1 MRPSRYLLRILLG
14 WLAFGFL
21 IFLVRVSSADS
32 LNSSGLMEN
41 GASLTAVLE
50 QLWVFASFSLALIAF
65 FDLFRHRR
73 FSKLAIKRELPHS
86 LALGV
91 PAQVNLFLENAASFP
106 VSLELMDMLPQ
117 SVESAELPLAV
128 ELSADSKK
136 RISYPVLPIKRGGA
150 EFGFTRARILTR
162 WKLWQRVESRGE
174 NETVKVYP
182 NFAPIAS
189 SAAIGLEHQ
198 IAQLGIHLQQRR
210 GEGSDFHQLRE
221 FREGDALRQIDW
233 KATARHRKP
242 ISREYQDERDQD
254 IIFLLDCGR
263 RLRNKDDHLS
273 HFDHALNAL
282 LLTAYIALRQ
292 GDAVGLMSF
301 AGEQRW
307 MTPLKGPARINMI
320 LNQLYDL
327 DSTTST
333 SDYLKAAEE
342 YMHKWDKRSL
352 VVIISNIRDEDLD
365 DLSKACTLLSK
376 KHIVM
381 VASLRD
387 VFIDKQ
393 LEKPVRNF
401 NDALNYCGVA
411 QYGRSRR
418 QILAKLQG
426 MGVII
431 TDSLPHNLHLDLVSE
446 YLKLK
451 RSGRL

>member
-14 WLAFGFL
+14 WLAFGL
-21 IFLVRVSSADS
+21 LVFLVRVFSAES
-32 LNSSGLMEN
+32 LNESDMLASEQGLLNVLKPVWDWSSC
-41 GASLTAVLE
+41 
-50 QLWVFASFSLALIAF
+50 ALILVAL
-65 FDLFRHRR
+65 FDLFRHRS
-73 FSKLAIKRELPHS
+73 FTKLDIQRELPHS

-91 PAQVNLFLENAASFP
+91 PASVFLRLENPLPF
-106 VSLELMDMLPQ
+106 SLKLEIVDMLPG
-117 SVESAELPLAV
+117 SVEAPELPLNVLLEAN
-128 ELSADSKK
+128 SYKK
-136 RISYPVLPIKRGGA
+136 VSYPIFPVKRGEA
-150 EFGFTRARILTR
+150 LFGPTKVRILTR
-162 WKLWQRVESRGE
+162 WKLWQRMESRGDE
-174 NETVKVYP
+174 ASLKVYP

-221 FREGDALRQIDW
+221 FRQGDALRQIDW
-233 KATARHRKP
+233 KATARYRKP

-254 IIFLLDCGR
+254 IVFLLDCGR
-263 RLRNKDDHLS
+263 RLRNKDDYLS
-273 HFDHALNAL
+273 HFDHAMNAL

-301 AGEQRW
+301 SGESRW

-327 DSTTST
+327 DSTTAT
-333 SDYLKAAEE
+333 SDYLKAAEDF
-342 YMHKWDKRSL
+342 MQKWEKRAL

-365 DLSKACTLLSK
+365 DLAKACQLLSK

-387 VFIDKQ
+387 VFLDK
-393 LEKPVRNF
+393 LVEKPVENF
-401 NDALNYCGVA
+401 DDAMNYCGVTA
-411 QYGRSRR
+411 YARARKEV
-418 QILAKLQG
+418 LARLQG
-426 MGVII
+426 MGVVV
-431 TDSLPHNLHLDLVSE
+431 TDSLPYNLHINLVNE
-446 YLKLK
+446 YFKLK